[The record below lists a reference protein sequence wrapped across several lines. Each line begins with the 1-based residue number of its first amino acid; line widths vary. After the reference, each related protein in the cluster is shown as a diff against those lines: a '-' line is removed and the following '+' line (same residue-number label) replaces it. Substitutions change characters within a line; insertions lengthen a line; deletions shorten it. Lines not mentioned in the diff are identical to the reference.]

1 MKKTDII
8 LKKIESTSEWKLR
21 EIMGNNYIDTPGF
34 CNTKEELKN
43 YSGIQDCML
52 SNMGESEFN
61 KLKNWI
67 KKNPKK
73 IKLLF
78 KKNKK

>member
-1 MKKTDII
+1 
-8 LKKIESTSEWKLR
+8 
-21 EIMGNNYIDTPGF
+21 MGNNYIDTPGF